1 MAGDGRGAD
10 ADGRTGTPRNGGGQN
25 MNAGEFSYKEF
36 AEQDFYQPVNTY
48 LIEQAGIQPGQRV
61 VDLACGTGAVTRLI
75 LERLRGARESL
86 VIGIDM
92 SSTALREA
100 MNQLGNVRDVAL
112 QFIQSRVEQ
121 LSENVRERVDSVI
134 FCNGIHMIPD
144 KPALLS
150 QVSASLKPGGVFA
163 FNTSF
168 FQGAVP
174 QETEQFYRRWMF
186 RSIRVLRSRHGLM
199 PKNDKVESRR
209 QLTPEQ
215 YAELLAQHDF
225 RVSRQILLPTPM
237 SLRGFLAI
245 SEYEEFIDGAM
256 PGVPLDA
263 GREALQ
269 EGARQAFGDL
279 GLESVP
285 RNWLTVVAVRS

>member
-1 MAGDGRGAD
+1 MSVE
-10 ADGRTGTPRNGGGQN
+10 
-25 MNAGEFSYKEF
+25 EFSYKEF

-48 LIEQAGIQPGQRV
+48 LIEQAGIMPGQKV

-75 LERLRGARESL
+75 LERLRGARDSL

-92 SSTALREA
+92 SSVALREA

-144 KPALLS
+144 KSALLS

-168 FQGAVP
+168 FQGAIP
-174 QETEQFYRRWMF
+174 PETEQFYRRWMF
-186 RSIRVLRSRHGLM
+186 GSIRVLRARHGLM

-215 YAELLAQHDF
+215 YAELLAQHNF
-225 RVSRQILLPTPM
+225 SVSRQILLPTPM
-237 SLRGFLAI
+237 SLPGFLAI

-256 PGVPLDA
+256 PGVPLEA

-269 EGARQAFGDL
+269 EGARRAFADL
-279 GLESVP
+279 GLVSVP